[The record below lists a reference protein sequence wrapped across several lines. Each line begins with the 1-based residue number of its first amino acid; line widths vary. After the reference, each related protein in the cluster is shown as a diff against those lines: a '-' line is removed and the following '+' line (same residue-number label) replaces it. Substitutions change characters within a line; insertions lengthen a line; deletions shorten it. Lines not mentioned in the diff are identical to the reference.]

1 MDFTMKRLFRRVL
14 NCIVV
19 FSIAFAFIIP
29 AAASSISD
37 LQRLINDQQNKID
50 AINNNIGGW
59 EDEVDLLEEEI
70 SDLDA
75 EIVNTLTSIGLL
87 EDEIAQ
93 KELDIEDA
101 QERFIAAKEKQEEQ
115 YAAMKIRIQYMY
127 ESGEESYLVSFLSA
141 ESFSDILDRAT
152 NIEAL
157 YEYDHKMQLEY
168 IANKEEIASIWAQLE
183 IDKEELE
190 ADKVELVG
198 QKEYLDTILAKK
210 KKDASNYETMISKAR
225 QEAALYVKKIQ
236 QEQAQIKKL
245 QDQAKR
251 NTAATNGNYTV
262 TQFNTSIIDNA
273 SGSENGKKLAKY
285 ACQFIGNPYVSGG
298 TSLTNGA
305 DCSGFV
311 YRLYSDFN
319 YSVART
325 SYQLRSE
332 GKEVAYA
339 DAQPGD
345 IICYDGHVGIYV
357 GGGYIVHA
365 STAKTGIKV
374 SNANY
379 RTILSVRRVF

>member
-1 MDFTMKRLFRRVL
+1 MKRLFRRVL